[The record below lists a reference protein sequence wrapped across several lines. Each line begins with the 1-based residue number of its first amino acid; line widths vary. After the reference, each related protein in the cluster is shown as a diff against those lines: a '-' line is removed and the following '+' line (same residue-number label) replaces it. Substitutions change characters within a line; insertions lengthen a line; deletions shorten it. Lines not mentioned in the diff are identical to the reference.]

1 MAQKQL
7 YTCNNL
13 NEVVDFSKKTY
24 EETKA
29 MVDQMLCKQI
39 AIGNQMPACII
50 KDVFISKVENVRTNN
65 IEQIVSRLTG
75 KMTFAE
81 IEQVILSFFYNF

>member
-13 NEVVDFSKKTY
+13 NEVVDFSEKTY

-29 MVDQMLCKQI
+29 MVD
-39 AIGNQMPACII
+39 
-50 KDVFISKVENVRTNN
+50 
-65 IEQIVSRLTG
+65 
-75 KMTFAE
+75 
-81 IEQVILSFFYNF
+81 

>member
-1 MAQKQL
+1 MAEKQL

-29 MVDQMLCKQI
+29 MVDQMLWKQI
-39 AIGNQMPACII
+39 AIGSEMPACII
-50 KDVFISKVENVRTNN
+50 KDVFIAKVQEVRTNN

-81 IEQVILSFFYNF
+81 IEQVILSFFKF

>member
-7 YTCNNL
+7 YTCYSL

-29 MVDQMLCKQI
+29 MVDEMLCRQI
-39 AIGNQMPACII
+39 AIGNEMPASIV
-50 KDVFISKVENVRTNN
+50 KDVFISKIQKVRTNN
-65 IEQIVSRLTG
+65 IEDIVSRLTG
-75 KMTFAE
+75 KMTFAQ
-81 IEQVILSFFYNF
+81 IHQVVLSYFL

>member
-13 NEVVDFSKKTY
+13 NEVVNFSKKTY

-39 AIGNQMPACII
+39 AIGNQMPTCDI
-50 KDVFISKVENVRTNN
+50 KDVFIAKVENVRTNK
-65 IEQIVSRLTG
+65 IEEIVFRLTG
-75 KMTFAE
+75 KMTFAQ
-81 IEQVILSFFYNF
+81 IEQVILSYFYNF

>member
-29 MVDQMLCKQI
+29 MVDQMLLNQI
-39 AIGNQMPACII
+39 AIGSNMTASMI
-50 KDVFISKVENVRTNN
+50 KDAFIAKVENVRTNN

-75 KMTFAE
+75 TMTFAE
-81 IEQVILSFFYNF
+81 IQQVILSFF

>member
-7 YTCNNL
+7 YSCNNL

-24 EETKA
+24 DETKA
-29 MVDQMLCKQI
+29 MVDEMLCKQI
-39 AIGNQMPACII
+39 AIGNKMPDCII
-50 KDVFISKVENVRTNN
+50 KDVFISKVNNVRTNN
-65 IEQIVSRLTG
+65 LEEIVSCLTK

-81 IEQVILSFFYNF
+81 VEQVILSFFYKF

>member
-1 MAQKQL
+1 MAQKRL

-24 EETKA
+24 GETKA
-29 MVDQMLCKQI
+29 MVDQMLWKQI
-39 AIGNQMPACII
+39 AIGSEMPANII
-50 KDVFISKVENVRTNN
+50 KDVFITKVQEVRTNY

-81 IEQVILSFFYNF
+81 IEQVILSFFKF

>member
-13 NEVVDFSKKTY
+13 NEVVDFSKKTF

-29 MVDQMLCKQI
+29 MVDQMLSKQI
-39 AIGNQMPACII
+39 AIGNQMRDCII
-50 KDVFISKVENVRTNN
+50 KEVFISKVEQVRTDN

-81 IEQVILSFFYNF
+81 IVQVILSFFYNF

>member
-7 YTCNNL
+7 YTCNDL

-29 MVDQMLCKQI
+29 MVDQMLWKQI
-39 AIGNQMPACII
+39 AIGSQMPAGII
-50 KDVFISKVENVRTNN
+50 KDVFIAKVQKVRTNN
-65 IEQIVSRLTG
+65 IEQIVSRLTK

-81 IEQVILSFFYNF
+81 IEQVILSFFKF

>member
-1 MAQKQL
+1 MAQNQL

-29 MVDQMLCKQI
+29 MVDQMLWKQI
-39 AIGNQMPACII
+39 AIGSQMPACII
-50 KDVFISKVENVRTNN
+50 KDVFIIKVQNIRTNH

-75 KMTFAE
+75 KMTYEE
-81 IEQVILSFFYNF
+81 IKQVILSFF